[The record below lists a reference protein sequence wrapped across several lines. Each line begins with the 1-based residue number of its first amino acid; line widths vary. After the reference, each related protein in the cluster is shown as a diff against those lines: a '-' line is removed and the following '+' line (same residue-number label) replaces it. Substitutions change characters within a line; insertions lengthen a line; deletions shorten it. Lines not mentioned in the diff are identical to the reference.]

1 MLHIRPERGV
11 NVTALGGNPTNTGGF
26 EMPMVELTTTKGAL
40 DDAAKQRLAGELSS
54 IALEV
59 EAGPAVDFSDD
70 DHMQAVAWCFVN
82 EQDVFAG
89 GRVLEKPL
97 YRITVTMPEGAP
109 GLFGPF
115 PERGRQIL
123 IQKVTEAVLAAEG
136 TDNNPVEAHRVWV
149 HLRFIKDGHW
159 GGFGDVFSMR
169 EVIQYSLRS
178 GGPGSKTERW
188 REAALESV
196 GAVSRT

>member
-1 MLHIRPERGV
+1 
-11 NVTALGGNPTNTGGF
+11 
-26 EMPMVELTTTKGAL
+26 MPMVELTTTKGAL
-40 DDAAKQRLAGELSS
+40 DEDGKQRLAGELSS

-115 PERGRQIL
+115 PERGRQKL

-136 TDNNPVEAHRVWV
+136 SDNNAVEAHRVWV
-149 HLRFIKDGHW
+149 HLRFIRDGHW
-159 GGFGDVFSMR
+159 GGFGDVFAMR
-169 EVIQYSLRS
+169 DIIQYSLKS
-178 GGPGSKTERW
+178 DEPGSRTERW

>member
-1 MLHIRPERGV
+1 
-11 NVTALGGNPTNTGGF
+11 
-26 EMPMVELTTTKGAL
+26 MPMVELTTTREAL
-40 DDAAKQRLAGELSS
+40 DDETKRQLVAELSS

-89 GRVLEKPL
+89 GRELDKPL

-169 EVIQYSLRS
+169 EIVQYSLRS
-178 GGPGSKTERW
+178 GDPGSKTELW

>member
-1 MLHIRPERGV
+1 
-11 NVTALGGNPTNTGGF
+11 
-26 EMPMVELTTTKGAL
+26 MPMVELTTTKGAL
-40 DDAAKQRLAGELSS
+40 DDEAKRQLAAELSS

-89 GRVLEKPL
+89 GQVLEKPL
-97 YRITVTMPEGAP
+97 YRVTVTMPEGAP
-109 GLFGPF
+109 GLFGPLAG
-115 PERGRQIL
+115 RGREKL
-123 IQKVTEAVLAAEG
+123 IQKVTETVLAAEG
-136 TDNNPVEAHRVWV
+136 SDNNEVEAHRVWV

-159 GGFGDVFSMR
+159 GAFGDLFSMR
-169 EVIQYSLRS
+169 DIVRYSLRNDE
-178 GGPGSKTERW
+178 PGSRTDRW
-188 REAALESV
+188 REAALESA

>member
-1 MLHIRPERGV
+1 
-11 NVTALGGNPTNTGGF
+11 
-26 EMPMVELTTTKGAL
+26 MVELTTTKEAL
-40 DDAAKQRLAGELSS
+40 DDEAKQQLATELSS

-89 GRVLEKPL
+89 GQVLEKPL

-115 PERGRQIL
+115 AERGREKL
-123 IQKVTEAVLAAEG
+123 IEKVTEAVLAAEG
-136 TDNNPVEAHRVWV
+136 SDSNMVEAHRVWV

-159 GGFGDVFSMR
+159 GGFGDSFAMR
-169 EVIQYSLRS
+169 DIIRYSLKS
-178 GGPGSKTERW
+178 DEPGSKTERM
-188 REAALESV
+188 REAALESF
-196 GAVSRT
+196 GALTTT

>member
-1 MLHIRPERGV
+1 V
-11 NVTALGGNPTNTGGF
+11 
-26 EMPMVELTTTKGAL
+26 PMVELTTTKEAL
-40 DDAAKQRLAGELSS
+40 GDEAKQQLAGELSS

-89 GRVLEKPL
+89 GQVLEKPL

-109 GLFGPF
+109 GLFGPLAG
-115 PERGRQIL
+115 RGREKL

-136 TDNNPVEAHRVWV
+136 SDSNTVEAHRVWV
-149 HLRFIKDGHW
+149 QLRFIKDGHW
-159 GGFGDVFSMR
+159 GAFGDAFAMR
-169 EVIQYSLRS
+169 DIARYSLKS
-178 GGPGSKTERW
+178 GEPGSKTERW
-188 REAALESV
+188 REAALESF
-196 GAVSRT
+196 GALTTT

>member
-1 MLHIRPERGV
+1 
-11 NVTALGGNPTNTGGF
+11 
-26 EMPMVELTTTKGAL
+26 MPMVELTTTKGAL
-40 DDAAKQRLAGELSS
+40 DEGARRQLAGELSS

-70 DHMQAVAWCFVN
+70 DHMQALAWCFVN

-89 GRVLEKPL
+89 GQALEKPL

-109 GLFGPF
+109 GLFGPIAG
-115 PERGRQIL
+115 RGRQKL

-136 TDNNPVEAHRVWV
+136 SDSNAVEAHRVWV

-159 GGFGDVFSMR
+159 GGFGEVFAMR
-169 EVIQYSLRS
+169 DIIRYSLKS
-178 GGPGSKTERW
+178 DEPGSKTERM
-188 REAALESV
+188 REAALESF
-196 GAVSRT
+196 GALTTT

>member
-1 MLHIRPERGV
+1 
-11 NVTALGGNPTNTGGF
+11 
-26 EMPMVELTTTKGAL
+26 MPMVELTTTSEAL
-40 DDAAKQRLAGELSS
+40 DDETKRQLAADLSS

-70 DHMQAVAWCFVN
+70 DHMQAVAWCFIN
-82 EQDVFAG
+82 EQDIFAG
-89 GRVLEKPL
+89 GQVLEKPL

-109 GLFGPF
+109 GLFGPLAG
-115 PERGRQIL
+115 RGREKL

-136 TDNNPVEAHRVWV
+136 SDNNTVEAHRVWV

-159 GGFGDVFSMR
+159 GAFGDAFSMR
-169 EVIQYSLRS
+169 DIARYSLRS
-178 GGPGSKTERW
+178 GEPGSKTERW

>member
-1 MLHIRPERGV
+1 
-11 NVTALGGNPTNTGGF
+11 
-26 EMPMVELTTTKGAL
+26 MPMVELTTTKGAL
-40 DDAAKQRLAGELSS
+40 SDDVKQQLAGDLAS

-109 GLFGPF
+109 GLFGPMAG
-115 PERGRQIL
+115 RGREKL
-123 IQKVTEAVLAAEG
+123 IQKVTDAVLAAEG
-136 TDNNPVEAHRVWV
+136 SDNNAVEAHRVWV

-159 GGFGDVFSMR
+159 GGFGGVFSMR
-169 EVIQYSLRS
+169 DIARYSLKS
-178 GGPGSKTERW
+178 GEPGSRTERW

-196 GAVSRT
+196 GAVSAAQ